1 MKNRSLYYTWKNI
14 KKSYKNNKFKI
25 WAPIWNE
32 KFELFKGSFSRS
44 DIQDYFQ
51 YILKKHGEKDSKL
64 NENYKLL
71 EKEDKINVALVINQS
86 IKMTRYSVQ
95 PRDNIC
101 KRLWIFYLKYGKKYK

>member
-1 MKNRSLYYTWKNI
+1 MKNGSVYYTWKNI

-25 WAPIWNE
+25 WAPTCNE
-32 KFELFKGSFSRS
+32 KFELLDRSFSRS

-51 YILKKHGEKDSKL
+51 YTLKKHGEKDSKL
-64 NENYKLL
+64 NENYKQL
-71 EKEDKINVALVINQS
+71 EIEDKRNVALVINQS

-101 KRLWIFYLKYGKKYK
+101 KRLWIFCLKYGKKYK